1 MQNQNVNRVRIKSE
15 TERDRTKTICLS
27 NKEYVFNTITLSLKF
42 IEKCVGVLENIFLKI
57 SVSSEVD

>member
-27 NKEYVFNTITLSLKF
+27 NKEYVYNTITLSLKF
-42 IEKCVGVLENIFLKI
+42 IEKCVGVLENQRQF
-57 SVSSEVD
+57 